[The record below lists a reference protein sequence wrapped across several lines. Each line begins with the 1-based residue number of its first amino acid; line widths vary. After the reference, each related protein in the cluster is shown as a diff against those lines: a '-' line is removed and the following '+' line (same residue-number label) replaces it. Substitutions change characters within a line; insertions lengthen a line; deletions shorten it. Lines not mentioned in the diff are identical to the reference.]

1 MFFPHHEMVSGIRVR
16 GQRRAGAKPG
26 NEHVP
31 SRKWFNYDVQ
41 FRKLCIYST
50 VIPSTFTGFPISG
63 ILYLPCLQGLT
74 SHGLRVTCRSAW
86 NSVVVRHFNG
96 HGTLWLSSFWFC
108 YGNCGKLW
116 KSPIDRLFLM
126 ISLSKMV
133 MSHSYVELPEGK
145 SRYIHVFRHGSI
157 LPFPQHSHVAGYHK
171 ARYRKRGWSIN
182 KNILGPISRLFFLNP
197 QYWEA

>member
-1 MFFPHHEMVSGIRVR
+1 MFNSESYVM
-16 GQRRAGAKPG
+16 
-26 NEHVP
+26 
-31 SRKWFNYDVQ
+31 
-41 FRKLCIYST
+41 LCINTCKYNT
-50 VIPSTFTGFPISG
+50 IIPSTFTGFPISG
-63 ILYLPCLQGLT
+63 IWHLPCLQGLT

-86 NSVVVRHFNG
+86 NSVVGLAMSMAMVPSGCPHFDFVMEIVEN
-96 HGTLWLSSFWFC
+96 
-108 YGNCGKLW
+108 YG

-133 MSHSYVELPEGK
+133 MFHSYAELPEGK

-171 ARYRKRGWSIN
+171 ARYRKRGLSIN
-182 KNILGPISRLFFLNP
+182 KNILGPILRLFFVYP